1 MRERERTRK
10 GRKLLLFSLLLISL
24 KGKLVDHSKVE
35 GLKIDLADYERV
47 GRGVNKGDGNK

>member
-10 GRKLLLFSLLLISL
+10 GRKLLLFSLLLKSL
-24 KGKLVDHSKVE
+24 RGKLVDHSKVE
-35 GLKIDLADYERV
+35 GLKIDLADHERV